1 MRNGSDMLNV
11 TLYFGL
17 DRRENVPVSEEEW
30 AKFVKEEITPAFPK
44 GLTVTHGRGQ
54 YLAKSGTLYDEDTKV
69 LHIIYEREPDSDD
82 KIEHLRSSYMKKYDQ
97 ESVLR
102 VDHHSMASW

>member
-1 MRNGSDMLNV
+1 MTRNPQMARV

-17 DRRENVPVSEEEW
+17 DRINKPAVTEGECTSFLNREV
-30 AKFVKEEITPAFPK
+30 TPFFPI

-54 YLAKSGTLYDEDTKV
+54 YKAGSGTLYDEDTKV
-69 LHIIYEREPDSDD
+69 LEIIYEHTSETDQR
-82 KIEHLRSSYMKKYDQ
+82 IETIRTLFKEQYDQ

-102 VDHHSMASW
+102 VDSMAVAAW